1 MTLEYKHMKT
11 NIKKSVFPKEE
22 MWLIFL
28 VIGFL
33 GALTI
38 AHENFIL
45 VYQGEISGQH
55 AMAIGY
61 LLAGIASIGLFI
73 CYRGMQ
79 KSMGEIPKLSRL
91 FWIVYAVCM
100 ALPFVFDRLKLP
112 QPAEGVLLTLS
123 LVSVSVF
130 GHYFY
135 STLRKVEGDQSK
147 VTPV

>member
-1 MTLEYKHMKT
+1 
-11 NIKKSVFPKEE
+11 

-28 VIGFL
+28 MMGFL

-55 AMAIGY
+55 AVAIGY
-61 LLAGIASIGLFI
+61 LLAGIASTGLFI

-79 KSMGEIPKLSRL
+79 KSPGEIPKLSRL
-91 FWIVYAVCM
+91 FWIIYAVCM

-112 QPAEGVLLTLS
+112 QPAEGVLLVLS
-123 LVSVSVF
+123 GIVIFVL
-130 GHYFY
+130 GHHFY
-135 STLRKVEGDQSK
+135 STLKKGSPIRGSE
-147 VTPV
+147 